1 MGQRED
7 RNRDRDR
14 ESMGS
19 RVALSRYR
27 ISSPIL
33 KD

>member
-14 ESMGS
+14 ESMDS
-19 RVALSRYR
+19 RVRVSGYR
-27 ISSPIL
+27 ILSPIL